1 VEDLESLT
9 AFCEPLREQ
18 AAVVTRLA
26 LVEVDRYQF
35 EVNGG
40 LFPRAGE
47 DVEERVA
54 VLSTRNGD
62 EDPVASLDEGVLTH
76 GLEERA
82 GEPVPELLGRLRG
95 RRWEPVV
102 EDRKGNHS
110 GKHNGNPWRM
120 KRFGWG
126 FEGSFAGC
134 APPRALR
141 HVIGSRQPPGWPG
154 GPGHHIFRTH

>member
-1 VEDLESLT
+1 LLEHDGVGVLVEDLESLT
-9 AFCEPLREQ
+9 AFCEPLRER

-62 EDPVASLDEGVLTH
+62 EDPVAASM
-76 GLEERA
+76 RA
-82 GEPVPELLGRLRG
+82 C
-95 RRWEPVV
+95 
-102 EDRKGNHS
+102 S
-110 GKHNGNPWRM
+110 
-120 KRFGWG
+120 
-126 FEGSFAGC
+126 
-134 APPRALR
+134 PR
-141 HVIGSRQPPGWPG
+141 S
-154 GPGHHIFRTH
+154 